1 VWLGT
6 SLSPDVRVS
15 RFAAQSE
22 RTISRATGAAF
33 LACSWTWVI
42 GMYLPVLLIED
53 FGWPGW
59 IAFVVPNVI
68 GAASVGFLLRSRAA
82 GDDFLRQH
90 RIAITLFGIATLCL
104 HGYFLGG
111 VHAMFGIGEAVGRNT
126 TEQWAINISIA
137 VVPIGIGWLGVRA
150 RGNVLPRLAWLALAL
165 SIAVLALGWRTT
177 NGQTFTVPPASGAY
191 PPLQLAGLA
200 PALALGFLT
209 CPFLDA
215 SLLRIRRSFDDARI
229 PFAVGFFVPFLG
241 LVTMTALYAQGM
253 LGIGVLSWYVLAHI
267 AVQSCFTI
275 ASHMREMPELL
286 PRRGVASGRSGVG
299 LLLGLVLLCVI
310 AGAATLLFGAFDLGY
325 TVLLSLYALPF
336 PAYVWIVCLGWGL
349 PMKAR
354 LVALAAA
361 LVLATPFFVYGALL
375 EHWMWL
381 IPGVGLV
388 LAAPL
393 VARVIARASDQ

>member
-1 VWLGT
+1 
-6 SLSPDVRVS
+6 
-15 RFAAQSE
+15 
-22 RTISRATGAAF
+22 
-33 LACSWTWVI
+33 
-42 GMYLPVLLIED
+42 MYLPVLLIED

-82 GDDFLRQH
+82 CDRFLREH
-90 RIAITLFGIATLCL
+90 RIAIALFGVATLCL

-111 VHAMFGIGEAVGRNT
+111 VHGMFGIGEAVGRSAA
-126 TEQWAINISIA
+126 EQWAITIA
-137 VVPIGIGWLGVRA
+137 IALLPIGIGWLGVRA
-150 RGNVLPRLAWLALAL
+150 RGSILPRLAWLALAL
-165 SIAVLALGWRTT
+165 SIVVLTLGWRTS
-177 NGQTFTVPPASGAY
+177 NGATFTMPPASGAY

-229 PFAVGFFVPFLG
+229 PFAVGFCVPFLG

-275 ASHMREMPELL
+275 AAHMREMPELL
-286 PRRGVASGRSGVG
+286 PVRGVASGRTGVA
-299 LLLGLVLLCVI
+299 LLLGLVVLCSI
-310 AGAATLLFGAFDLGY
+310 AGAVTLRAGGFDLGY

-336 PAYVWIVCLGWGL
+336 PAYVWIVCLGWGR
-349 PMKAR
+349 PMKPR
-354 LVALAAA
+354 LVALGAA
-361 LVLATPFFVYGALL
+361 LVLATPLFVYGALL

-381 IPGVGLV
+381 IPGVAVVLV
-388 LAAPL
+388 APL
-393 VARVIARASDQ
+393 VARLITPASDR